1 MLKQQSAAKNHT
13 SPWKPVT
20 KDELMAM
27 NIAMGIVSL
36 PKLDQYQ
43 LVAEEQ
49 QVEGEQQH
57 MEVVL
62 DQLVTVNGSGR
73 AHQPPLPLQLHSQ
86 VIFLVLVE

>member
-1 MLKQQSAAKNHT
+1 MAEERLLAEQQHMAEERLAAEQQH
-13 SPWKPVT
+13 
-20 KDELMAM
+20 MAEEQLVAEQQHM
-27 NIAMGIVSL
+27 AEE
-36 PKLDQYQ
+36 Q

-73 AHQPPLPLQLHSQ
+73 AQTSHHFPSNYILR
-86 VIFLVLVE
+86 